1 MYGKPLRKS
10 AESAIDR
17 LKPSPFKHIKKRVTF
32 VTLFL
37 IVVKVPQQEP
47 FDKDIISSKYLYSI
61 LINTLKQ
68 STQEY
73 YNMRLVLG
81 LEVA

>member
-1 MYGKPLRKS
+1 MLRIGVLRPLNNYKKELGASPILFYG
-10 AESAIDR
+10 
-17 LKPSPFKHIKKRVTF
+17 
-32 VTLFL
+32 
-37 IVVKVPQQEP
+37 VVKVPQQEP

-73 YNMRLVLG
+73 YNMRLALG

>member
-1 MYGKPLRKS
+1 MRQYAS
-10 AESAIDR
+10 
-17 LKPSPFKHIKKRVTF
+17 
-32 VTLFL
+32 LFL

-73 YNMRLVLG
+73 YNMRLALG